1 MNLQTDNMKGF
12 KYGRLFGYVLT
23 AMSFLSCNQ
32 VAEEGVPLSLASQ
45 TAKISKPF
53 LNTNTCQS
61 QGPSLT
67 LQNRSFDY
75 LDIFSV

>member
-45 TAKISKPF
+45 RAGYLSDVHY
-53 LNTNTCQS
+53 
-61 QGPSLT
+61 SLA
-67 LQNRSFDY
+67 FD
-75 LDIFSV
+75 LTRESGTVVLSDTVCFRAS